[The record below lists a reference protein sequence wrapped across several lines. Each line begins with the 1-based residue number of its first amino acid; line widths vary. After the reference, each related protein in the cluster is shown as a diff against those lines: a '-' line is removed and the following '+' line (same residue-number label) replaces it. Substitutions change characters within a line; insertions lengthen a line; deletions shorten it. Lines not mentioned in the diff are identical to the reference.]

1 MSAVEHGAAVEVER
15 NQMFSAVS
23 IAGPERAALLG
34 IPVGSVI
41 ETREIRRF
49 SDPVK
54 QAEWD
59 ALNPGAGRIHLGK
72 DVV

>member
-1 MSAVEHGAAVEVER
+1 MSAVEQGVNVEQEH

-23 IAGPERAALLG
+23 IAGPESAALLG
-34 IPVGSVI
+34 IPIGSVI
-41 ETREIRRF
+41 ERREIRRF

-59 ALNPGAGRIHLGK
+59 ALNPGAGQIHLGK